1 MIVGKKP
8 HIANGDSQSNMELQ
22 RLNFCESRDG

>member
-8 HIANGDSQSNMELQ
+8 HIANGDSQSNMGLQ
-22 RLNFCESRDG
+22 RLNFCEGWNG